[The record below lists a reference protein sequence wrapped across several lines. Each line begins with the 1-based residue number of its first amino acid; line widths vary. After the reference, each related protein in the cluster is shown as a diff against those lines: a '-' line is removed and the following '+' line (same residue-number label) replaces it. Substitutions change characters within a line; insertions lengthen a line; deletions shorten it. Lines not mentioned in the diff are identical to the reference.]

1 MVKTDNT
8 INMFLYAFPAEKEN
22 NGDTVDSSSYQK
34 RHITTQ
40 VIFFFSSASFE
51 QERLLQRR

>member
-1 MVKTDNT
+1 
-8 INMFLYAFPAEKEN
+8 MFLYAFPAEKEN

-40 VIFFFSSASFE
+40 VIFFFSSARFE